1 MLVCTGGGLSSNK
14 PNENQTTTADFLFK
28 NGVDIILGSH
38 PQVLQPMEKRKVTL
52 EDGTIKDG
60 LIIYS
65 LGSLVPDQYKED
77 YRNSIL
83 LNISVTKHKETGGI
97 TIDAVRYMPINF
109 YDFNYESRK
118 YRVIDINSALSAYD
132 DGNRETIDSPEL
144 YDYLKAQAQN
154 IKNSIKPQ
162 S

>member
-1 MLVCTGGGLSSNK
+1 
-14 PNENQTTTADFLFK
+14 
-28 NGVDIILGSH
+28 
-38 PQVLQPMEKRKVTL
+38 
-52 EDGTIKDG
+52 
-60 LIIYS
+60 
-65 LGSLVPDQYKED
+65 
-77 YRNSIL
+77 
-83 LNISVTKHKETGGI
+83 
-97 TIDAVRYMPINF
+97 MPINF